1 MSDTGSALV
10 RPRRS
15 IAARVMLLV
24 AVGSLTTL
32 SILGLASWSLL
43 RSADIA
49 VVADHAAVAQSAAR
63 QLDEELAVLLGR
75 LQRLANDA
83 RGFVPMDE
91 HREELESLALDAW
104 LELGRLDGVFVAGL
118 DGHVDAH
125 APATEPL
132 DPTCGEAAAAAVAR
146 TAKAAVTPLL
156 ATDSGP
162 RVVVLVPFRSW
173 QGELIGVVA
182 GHVDPAGRR
191 FAGLAGPLVG
201 TGLGHLDLVDSGG
214 AVILSGAPHGGS
226 NADRPLVASAPLQLA
241 PWRVESHRADT
252 ALSPTGQLARLLL
265 WLGPLLVGGSLL
277 LAWGAGWSVRRPL
290 LALTDAAERLAD
302 GDLETPVSVTGE
314 DETGQ
319 LGRTF
324 EFMREALKASRD
336 EIHAANE
343 DLEARVRQR
352 TRELDRLNQELRE
365 RERVRQSLLRKVI
378 TVQEDERRRIARE
391 LHDDACQTVT
401 ALALR
406 LETALATVPPETA
419 LHRDLERA
427 RALASRSLD
436 ELHRL
441 MHDLRP
447 ALLDDMGLV
456 PAIRWY
462 TERRLAERGMT
473 ARFESNVDRLRLP
486 VGLEITVF
494 RAVQEAL
501 TNIERH
507 AEAEHVLVELEAD
520 ERELRVDIEDD
531 GVGFNPADMVP
542 TPESARGLGLLG
554 IRERLELAGGEAQIE
569 SAPGQGTHVTIR
581 IPMPQGALDGQ
592 DPGVDR

>member
-1 MSDTGSALV
+1 MNGSKSALLH
-10 RPRRS
+10 PRRS

-32 SILGLASWSLL
+32 SILGLATWSLL
-43 RSADIA
+43 RSADLA
-49 VVADHAAVAQSAAR
+49 VVDDHAAVAQSAAR
-63 QLDEELAVLLGR
+63 QTDDQLTLVLSR

-83 RGFVPMDE
+83 RGLVPAEE
-91 HREELESLALDAW
+91 HGEAFESLALDAW
-104 LELGRLDGVFVAGL
+104 LELERLDGIFVMGL
-118 DGHVDAH
+118 DGTVWSRV
-125 APATEPL
+125 PATEPL
-132 DPTCGEAAAAAVAR
+132 DPACRAAAVASVTR
-146 TAKAAVTPLL
+146 APRAAVTPLL
-156 ATDSGP
+156 VSDGGA
-162 RVVVLVPFRSW
+162 RVVLLVPFRTW

-182 GHVDPAGRR
+182 GDVDPAGRR
-191 FAGLAGPLVG
+191 FAKLAGPLAG
-201 TGLGHLDLVDSGG
+201 TGVGHLDLVDTNG
-214 AVILSGAPHGGS
+214 AVLVTGVPHGVTTG
-226 NADRPLVASAPLQLA
+226 ARPVVASAPLQFA
-241 PWRVESHRADT
+241 PWVVASHRAEAT
-252 ALSPTGQLARLLL
+252 LTPTEQLARLLL

-302 GDLETPVSVTGE
+302 GDLDTPVTVHGE
-314 DETGQ
+314 DETGR

-324 EFMREALKASRD
+324 DFMREALRASRS
-336 EIHAANE
+336 EIEAANE
-343 DLEARVRQR
+343 DLEARVRER

-378 TVQEDERRRIARE
+378 TAQEDERRRIARE

-401 ALALR
+401 ALSLR
-406 LETALATVPPETA
+406 LETALAHAAPEGA
-419 LHRDLERA
+419 LHADLERA

-447 ALLDDMGLV
+447 ALLDDMGLI

-462 TERRLAERGMT
+462 TERRLAERGVS

-486 VGLEITVF
+486 AELETAVF

-507 AEAEHVLVELEAD
+507 AGAEHVLVELEAD
-520 ERELRVDIEDD
+520 ERALQIEIEDD
-531 GVGFNPADMVP
+531 GVGFNPSEMVP
-542 TPESARGLGLLG
+542 QPGSARGLGLLG
-554 IRERLELAGGEAQIE
+554 IRERLDLAGGEARID
-569 SAPGQGTHVTIR
+569 SSPGRGTSVTIR
-581 IPMPQGALDGQ
+581 VPMPQGALDGK